1 MCNIRRLYGL
11 RDLCE
16 ADFYKP
22 GIDGSGRVRANAWD
36 VFRRAL
42 YRDGRGCRAAV
53 DIVMCFGWG
62 GLFCVCFFDFVFF
75 SNANGPLQL

>member
-42 YRDGRGCRAAV
+42 YRYGRGCRAAV
-53 DIVMCFGWG
+53 DIGVFLVGRMFYG
-62 GLFCVCFFDFVFF
+62 FFFRNFF
-75 SNANGPLQL
+75 SLNAHGLLQA